1 MSTASVILD
10 GAILDYYRAHACRE
24 PAILAELRAATAA
37 FGDDAI
43 MQIAPEQ
50 GAFMGLIAQLMG
62 ARRILEIGTF
72 TGYSSLAVA
81 LVCGAQI
88 TAVDVSDEWTKIARA
103 FWKKAGV
110 ENRITLRLDGGH
122 AAIADLLAKGEA
134 GQFDMIFLDAD
145 KSSYD
150 AYYEGGLTLLRKGGL
165 MLVDNVLWGG
175 DVADPEKRDAD
186 TTALRALNAKIA
198 ADTRVAH
205 CMLPIADGLTLAR
218 KL

>member
-81 LVCGAQI
+81 LVSGAQI

-198 ADTRVAH
+198 ADTRVTH

>member
-1 MSTASVILD
+1 MSTTSVILE
-10 GAILDYYRAHACRE
+10 GAILDYYRAHAYRE
-24 PAILAELRAATAA
+24 PAILAELRARTAS

-50 GAFMGLIAQLMG
+50 GAFMGMIAQLMG
-62 ARRILEIGTF
+62 ARKILEIGTF

-81 LVCGAQI
+81 LASEADI
-88 TAVDVSDEWTKIARA
+88 TAVDVSEEWTAIARS
-103 FWKKAGV
+103 FWKRAGV

-134 GQFDMIFLDAD
+134 GHFDMIFLDAD

-175 DVADPEKRDAD
+175 DVADPKKTDAD
-186 TTALRALNAKIA
+186 TSALRALNAKIA
-198 ADTRVAH
+198 ADSRVTH

>member
-81 LVCGAQI
+81 LVSGAQI

-186 TTALRALNAKIA
+186 TSALRALNAKIA
-198 ADTRVAH
+198 ADTRVTH

>member
-81 LVCGAQI
+81 LVSGAQI